1 MEGAEQQVLFINQP
15 PEIFESKTALEPI
28 FLREAAAVHRLD
40 PSRNVS
46 SKVIKSFSVS
56 HRWDPQ
62 KKKIMDFVI
71 MLYLFVKFKLFT

>member
-1 MEGAEQQVLFINQP
+1 M
-15 PEIFESKTALEPI
+15 
-28 FLREAAAVHRLD
+28 HRLE

-62 KKKIMDFVI
+62 KKIVDFVV
-71 MLYLFVKFKLFT
+71 MLYLSVKFKLFT